1 MPGRIADDEQRRA
14 ATQGPPGWKEAM
26 MPQPAAR
33 IAQIPYLNVAPFL
46 LHWDQITEAS
56 EGRWIAVEAVPRAL
70 GLAAEAGEVDAGIFP
85 TADLLRLG
93 DELEPLID
101 PEAAPA
107 GYGIATRHRVDSVL
121 LFLRDDAN
129 PPVAAVTGRVLAA
142 TEVRAL
148 HGATIAVTGES
159 STSARLLR
167 ILLEERHAVRPA
179 GYPRRALG
187 SESIPPEA
195 GAVLTIGD
203 EALRWRQRPPAGF
216 RLGMDL
222 AAEWGR
228 WTNLPFVFARWG
240 VRRSLPAETKKWLAR
255 FVGHS
260 LAPAEKVL
268 PDRTAASSAFRLD
281 ERCELGS
288 PEDLLAYLRNFIY
301 RLGAEELIAVERFRR
316 SLQPILE
323 EEAKAAPSR

>member
-240 VRRSLPAETKKWLAR
+240 SGAPSPRRPRCGSPASWDTPWPRPNRSCRTAR
-255 FVGHS
+255 RQAQPS
-260 LAPAEKVL
+260 AS
-268 PDRTAASSAFRLD
+268 TNAASSDPPKTF
-281 ERCELGS
+281 S
-288 PEDLLAYLRNFIY
+288 PICGTSFTGWGRKN
-301 RLGAEELIAVERFRR
+301 
-316 SLQPILE
+316 
-323 EEAKAAPSR
+323 